1 MYIVCTMKKSSD
13 SATVLTIRLS
23 KVFDRKLAQEARRLG
38 KTRSETARALLESAL
53 QGTPDGAAAAEAR
66 RQPPLAS
73 QRESGKE
80 TLAFIVSATSFRGW
94 E

>member
-1 MYIVCTMKKSSD
+1 MKKSSD

-38 KTRSETARALLESAL
+38 KTRSETARVLLESAL
-53 QGTPDGAAAAEAR
+53 QGTADAEPAAETR

-80 TLAFIVSATSFRGW
+80 ALTFIVSATSFRGW